1 MPTPSPAFTERQQ
14 RLLEAGV
21 RVVAGTGL
29 RGLTHRAV
37 DVEAGLAQGTCSAY
51 MRTRLAL
58 LTRLT
63 EYVVHR
69 LAADIDALTADIEA
83 RGVDPDHALRAT
95 SAVLS
100 GWLRDPD
107 LLVARME
114 LSLESTR
121 QPDLA
126 TLVRAHGERLVA
138 VVAHAVAHAHPAWG
152 PDEVALRAGT
162 LVAALDG
169 VLLRSLREPV
179 EGRARS
185 LDAAVVLLME
195 QLVAVGPDD

>member
-1 MPTPSPAFTERQQ
+1 MPTPSPGFTERQQ

-37 DVEAGLAQGTCSAY
+37 DVEAGLPQGTCSAY

-83 RGVDPDHALRAT
+83 HGVDPDHALRAT
-95 SAVLS
+95 SAVLRD
-100 GWLRDPD
+100 WLRDPD

-126 TLVRAHGERLVA
+126 TLVRAHGERLGQ
-138 VVAHAVAHAHPAWG
+138 VVSHAVAHAHPAWG
-152 PDEVALRAGT
+152 DAEVALRAST

-169 VLLRSLREPV
+169 VLLRSLREPPD
-179 EGRARS
+179 GRAGS
-185 LDAAVVLLME
+185 LDAAVGLLME
-195 QLVAVGPDD
+195 QLVAVAPDA

>member
-1 MPTPSPAFTERQQ
+1 MAAPSPGFSERQR

-21 RVVAGTGL
+21 RVVARAGL

-37 DVEAGLAQGTCSAY
+37 DQEAGLAQGTCSAY

-69 LAADIDALTADIEA
+69 LAADIDALTADLEA
-83 RGVDPDHALRAT
+83 HGVDPDHALRAT
-95 SAVLS
+95 SAVLR

-121 QPDLA
+121 QPELA
-126 TLVRAHGERLVA
+126 VPVRAHGERLVH
-138 VVAHAVAHAHPAWG
+138 VVEHAVARAHPAWTAQ
-152 PDEVALRAGT
+152 ETSLRAST

-169 VLLRSLREPV
+169 VLLRSLREPP
-179 EGRARS
+179 EGRAAG
-185 LDAAVVLLME
+185 LEAAVGLLLE
-195 QLVAVGPDD
+195 QLVAARP

>member
-1 MPTPSPAFTERQQ
+1 MPSPSPDFTQRQQ
-14 RLLEAGV
+14 RLLDAGV
-21 RVVAGTGL
+21 RVVAGVGL

-37 DVEAGLAQGTCSAY
+37 DRESGLPQGTCSAY

-69 LAADIDALTADIEA
+69 LAADIDDLTADIEA
-83 RGVDPDHALRAT
+83 HDVDPAYALRST
-95 SAVLS
+95 SALLS
-100 GWLRDPD
+100 GWLARPE

-121 QPDLA
+121 QPALA
-126 TLVRAHGERLVA
+126 ALVRAHGERLVA
-138 VVAHAVAHAHPAWG
+138 VVEHAVAHAHPEWAPAEAG
-152 PDEVALRAGT
+152 LRAGT

-169 VLLRSLREPV
+169 VLLRSLREPRD
-179 EGRARS
+179 ERAAG
-185 LDAAVVLLME
+185 LGAAVGLLMD
-195 QLVAVGPDD
+195 QLVAVRPGA